1 MLTVLMIFMMMMMLM
16 MLMLMM
22 MIRARGPDW
31 QPHPLLEQLSL
42 GGYCTDGRLAW
53 LLGGCPRLR
62 SLHLDGELWTTH
74 HEIQLLSQ
82 QYPGR

>member
-1 MLTVLMIFMMMMMLM
+1 MTMIMMLM
-16 MLMLMM
+16 MMIMM

-62 SLHLDGELWTTH
+62 SLHLDGEWILSSDTID
-74 HEIQLLSQ
+74 HEIQ
-82 QYPGR
+82 QYPDR

>member
-1 MLTVLMIFMMMMMLM
+1 MLTMLMMMMMIMIM
-16 MLMLMM
+16 MI

-62 SLHLDGELWTTH
+62 SLHLDGELRTIH
-74 HEIQLLSQ
+74 HEIQLPHEIQ
-82 QYPGR
+82 RYPGR